1 MHWLEEIR
9 VSRGMSQK
17 DVAEAANIS
26 QPTYSNI
33 EKGKRGIS
41 VETARRIAAV
51 LGFEWTRFYELE
63 HS

>member
-51 LGFEWTRFYELE
+51 LGFEWTRFYEGA
-63 HS
+63 

>member
-9 VSRGMSQK
+9 ICRGLSQK

-33 EKGKRGIS
+33 EKGKRGVS
-41 VETARRIAAV
+41 VDTARRIAAV
-51 LGFEWTRFYELE
+51 LGFEWTRFYE
-63 HS
+63 ST